1 VRARRRARAE
11 AAQRAARKTARARKT
26 REAAARKRARVRA
39 AESQLELEPPAT
51 PARLAPP
58 KGPSLSL
65 AAPVFLPL
73 VGLGLLL
80 LLGASVL
87 SVRRIPWPAVAE
99 PLYARRSDVAA
110 VGFGAIA
117 LGLLL
122 LNATVFL

>member
-1 VRARRRARAE
+1 ML
-11 AAQRAARKTARARKT
+11 
-26 REAAARKRARVRA
+26 AARKRARLRA
-39 AESQLELEPPAT
+39 AEAQLDLEPLPT
-51 PARLAPP
+51 PGRLAPP
-58 KGPSLSL
+58 KGPELSL

-73 VGLGLLL
+73 VGLGVLLL
-80 LLGASVL
+80 VGASVL